1 MKRRIILIAL
11 LAMPLSMPLRAQRPG
26 AAGVDLIERL
36 NRMSP
41 AERHKVLNRM
51 PPERRDILERRISN
65 LNNIRP
71 ELREKLKRDYEHF
84 QQLPPEKQT
93 EVRHTLRQIAEL
105 PEDRRRQVRA
115 AINRLRQQT
124 PEVQQRRIASRNFQ
138 DRFNDDE
145 RKLVEDALAMLPPP
159 EPAPIEP

>member
-1 MKRRIILIAL
+1 MKRQLLLFAL

-26 AAGVDLIERL
+26 DLIERL

-41 AERHKVLNRM
+41 AERRKVLNRM
-51 PPERRDILERRISN
+51 PPERRDILEKRISN
-65 LNNIRP
+65 LNNIKP
-71 ELREKLKRDYEHF
+71 ELREKLKKDYEHF

-93 EVRHTLRQIAEL
+93 EVRRTLRQIAEL

-115 AINRLRQQT
+115 AVNRLRQQT

-145 RKLVEDALAMLPPP
+145 RKLVQDALAMLPPP
-159 EPAPIEP
+159 EPAPVEP